1 MVCMSHIPSPHRD
14 VLIGAQAIAD
24 EIGIDLRK
32 CFHWLER
39 GYIPAT
45 KIRAQWT
52 TTCSALHRHF
62 SGGAVREV
70 A

>member
-1 MVCMSHIPSPHRD
+1 MDPIPLHRD

-24 EIGIDLRK
+24 EIGIDVRR
-32 CFHWLER
+32 CFHWLEH
-39 GYIPAT
+39 GYIPAR
-45 KIRAQWT
+45 KVGAQWT
-52 TTCSALHRHF
+52 TTRTVLRQHF